1 MRGIA
6 ILQDGSIAT
15 MEPVYTKHGNVMEK
29 LIALTDLMNGIA
41 QFYLLLQ
48 IRPSK
53 IPKSHR
59 LPP

>member
-41 QFYLLLQ
+41 Q
-48 IRPSK
+48 SK
-53 IPKSHR
+53 YRSKSR
-59 LPP
+59 VEPRNR